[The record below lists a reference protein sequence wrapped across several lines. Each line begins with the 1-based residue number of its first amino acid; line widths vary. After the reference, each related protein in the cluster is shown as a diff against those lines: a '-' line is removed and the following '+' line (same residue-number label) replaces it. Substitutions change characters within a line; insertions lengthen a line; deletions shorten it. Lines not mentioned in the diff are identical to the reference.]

1 MGDSKLLYYKYKAF
15 LRQVFRQQQRGS
27 ANITAKQTIYI
38 KKEQALIETRKSPLE
53 RNGGSQTEILN
64 SRHMAMFKVKQN
76 SAKKKKRTQMKGTGH
91 SAGLNLALI
100 CLKGKCK

>member
-38 KKEQALIETRKSPLE
+38 KKEQALIETRKKSVGTKRWQPN
-53 RNGGSQTEILN
+53 RNSQ
-64 SRHMAMFKVKQN
+64 FKAYGDV
-76 SAKKKKRTQMKGTGH
+76 
-91 SAGLNLALI
+91 
-100 CLKGKCK
+100 